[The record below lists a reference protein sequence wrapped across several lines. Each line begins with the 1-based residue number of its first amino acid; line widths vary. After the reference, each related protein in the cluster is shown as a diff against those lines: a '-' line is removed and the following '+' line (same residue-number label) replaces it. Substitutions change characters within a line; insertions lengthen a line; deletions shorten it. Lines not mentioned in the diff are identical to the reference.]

1 MNSEKSQ
8 LSSPSLAKQIL
19 VLAVPALG
27 ALIAEPL
34 FLMADS
40 AIIGHLGVAE
50 LAGAALGT
58 TILHTAVGLM
68 IFLAYATTPA
78 VARALGAGQRA
89 KAMAAGRDGMWFAV
103 VLGVLL
109 SVAGSVFARPLVHLL
124 GGQGQSAQF
133 AVDYILYSMPGLTAM
148 LLVLAATGVLRGMQ
162 DTKTPLVVATAGF
175 GLNIVLNFAFV
186 YGLHMSVAGAA
197 LGTSIAQWLMALVYL
212 WMLVPR
218 IREAKIHL
226 RPSWAGF
233 ISTGQVGSWL
243 MLRNLTMRAALLL
256 TVVVATNAG
265 QTTLAAHQLVFTIFS
280 FLAFALDAL
289 AIAAQA
295 LIGKELGA
303 GDASQVRQLTGLMS
317 RWGVYFGILTGLLL
331 FAASWVFPLI
341 FTSDVQVQQLT
352 TLGLW
357 ILALSQPLCGLV
369 FVLDGVLIGAG
380 DAKYLGL
387 AGAVNLLVYLPMLW
401 AVQHFA
407 TDPRAA
413 ILWIWVAFALGYML
427 ARAITLGLRA
437 RGNTW
442 MRLGQ

>member
-1 MNSEKSQ
+1 MSADKSKT
-8 LSSPSLAKQIL
+8 SSPSLAKQIL

-40 AIIGHLGVAE
+40 AIVGHLGVAE

-58 TILHTAVGLM
+58 TVLHTAVGLM

-78 VARALGAGQRA
+78 VARAIGAGQLS

-103 VLGVLL
+103 ALGVLL
-109 SVAGSVFARPLVHLL
+109 SLAGFIFARPLVRLL
-124 GGQGQSAQF
+124 GGEGQSLEF
-133 AVDYILYSMPGLTAM
+133 AVDYIVYSMPGLTAM

-175 GLNIVLNFAFV
+175 GLNIVLNFVFV

-218 IREAKIHL
+218 IREAKIAL

-256 TVVVATNAG
+256 TVVVATNSG
-265 QTTLAAHQLVFTIFS
+265 QLTLASHQLVFTIFS

-317 RWGVYFGILTGLLL
+317 RWGIYFGIFTGLLL
-331 FAASWVFPLI
+331 FAASWVFPML
-341 FTSDVQVQQLT
+341 FTPDTEVQRLT
-352 TLGLW
+352 TIGLW

-380 DAKYLGL
+380 DAKYLGIV
-387 AGAVNLLVYLPMLW
+387 GAINLVVYLPMLW

-407 TDPRAA
+407 TDPQSA

-427 ARAITLGLRA
+427 VRSITLGLRA
-437 RGNTW
+437 RGDVW

>member
-1 MNSEKSQ
+1 MNADKSRTA
-8 LSSPSLAKQIL
+8 SPSLAKQIL
-19 VLAVPALG
+19 VLAIPALG

-40 AIIGHLGVAE
+40 AIVGHLGVSE

-58 TILHTAVGLM
+58 TVLHTAVGLM

-78 VARALGAGQRA
+78 VARALGAGQQAR
-89 KAMAAGRDGMWFAV
+89 AMAAGRDGMWFAV
-103 VLGVLL
+103 VLGIVL
-109 SVAGSVFARPLVHLL
+109 SVAGFICAEPLVRLL
-124 GGQGQSAQF
+124 GGEGQTLEF

-175 GLNIVLNFAFV
+175 GLNIVLNFALV
-186 YGLHMSVAGAA
+186 YGLQMSVAGAA

-212 WMLVPR
+212 RMLVPR
-218 IREAKIHL
+218 IRAAEIRL

-243 MLRNLTMRAALLL
+243 MLRNLTMRVALLL

-265 QTTLAAHQLVFTIFS
+265 KLTLAAHQLVFTIFS

-303 GDASQVRQLTGLMS
+303 GDASQVRQLTGIMS
-317 RWGVYFGILTGLLL
+317 RWGIYFGICTGLLL
-331 FAASWVFPLI
+331 LATSWVFPMM
-341 FTSDVQVQQLT
+341 FTPDTEVHQLT
-352 TLGLW
+352 TIGLW

-380 DAKYLGL
+380 DAKYLGI
-387 AGAVNLLVYLPMLW
+387 AGTINLLAYLPMLW

-407 TDPRAA
+407 IGPQAA
-413 ILWIWVAFALGYML
+413 ILWIWVAFAIGYML

-437 RGNTW
+437 RGDAW

>member
-1 MNSEKSQ
+1 MNADKSRTA
-8 LSSPSLAKQIL
+8 SPSLAKQIL
-19 VLAVPALG
+19 VLAIPALG

-40 AIIGHLGVAE
+40 AIVGHLGVSE

-58 TILHTAVGLM
+58 TVLHTAVGLM

-78 VARALGAGQRA
+78 VARALGAGQQAR
-89 KAMAAGRDGMWFAV
+89 AMAAGRDGMWFAV
-103 VLGVLL
+103 VLGIVL
-109 SVAGSVFARPLVHLL
+109 SVAGFICAEPLVRLL
-124 GGQGQSAQF
+124 GGEGQTLEF

-175 GLNIVLNFAFV
+175 GLNIVLNFALV
-186 YGLHMSVAGAA
+186 YGLQMSVAGAA

-212 WMLVPR
+212 RMLVPR
-218 IREAKIHL
+218 IRAAEIHL

-243 MLRNLTMRAALLL
+243 MLRNLTMRVALLL

-265 QTTLAAHQLVFTIFS
+265 ELTLAAHQLVFTIFS

-303 GDASQVRQLTGLMS
+303 GDASQVRQLTGIMS
-317 RWGVYFGILTGLLL
+317 RWGIYFGICTGLLL
-331 FAASWVFPLI
+331 LATSWVFPMM
-341 FTSDVQVQQLT
+341 FTPDTEVHQLT
-352 TLGLW
+352 TIGLW

-380 DAKYLGL
+380 DAKYLGI
-387 AGAVNLLVYLPMLW
+387 AGTINLLAYLPMLW

-407 TDPRAA
+407 IGPQAA
-413 ILWIWVAFALGYML
+413 ILWIWVVFAIGYML

-437 RGNTW
+437 RGDAW